1 MEPGTST
8 NKTPQE
14 TEDYKQLTQ
23 RLDKVEKLVETMQKK
38 IQSLQDAFSRMY
50 EDQRRKERV
59 L

>member
-1 MEPGTST
+1 MKPGTST

-14 TEDYKQLTQ
+14 TEDYEQLTQ

-50 EDQRRKERV
+50 EDQRRKERM